1 VIVKEAVANGRL
13 SPYGHGPATG
23 VLGRVAGRHGVGV
36 DAVALAAVL
45 ANPWA
50 DVVLSGA
57 VTAGQLQANLAAVQV
72 ELDPVELEQ
81 LASLAEPAEA
91 YWTARSALA
100 WS

>member
-1 VIVKEAVANGRL
+1 
-13 SPYGHGPATG
+13 
-23 VLGRVAGRHGVGV
+23 V

-57 VTAGQLQANLAAVQV
+57 VAAGQLQANLAAIQV
-72 ELDPVELEQ
+72 ELDPVELEG
-81 LASLAEPAEA
+81 LAALAEPAEA
-91 YWTARSALA
+91 YWSTRSALT